1 MGGMVNSVLGKL
13 SKMLNAVGGTAL
25 TFMMVLTV
33 ADVVM
38 RAFGRPILG
47 TYEVVSL
54 MLCVVM
60 GFGMPRVSMDRGHVY
75 MEFIIERLSRR
86 TRAVMNTIT
95 RLTCTV
101 LFAIIGY
108 NLFRLGNEFY
118 TTGEVSPT
126 ISIPFFPVPYAIGVC
141 CFIECFVFIAD
152 ITKIW
157 EGQYE

>member
-1 MGGMVNSVLGKL
+1 MSSVVNRVLGKL
-13 SKMLNAVGGTAL
+13 SKMLNVVGGTAL

-33 ADVVM
+33 ADVLM

-47 TYEVVSL
+47 AYEIVSL
-54 MLCVVM
+54 LLCVVI
-60 GFGMPRVSMDRGHVY
+60 GFGIPRVSMDRGHIY
-75 MEFIIERLSRR
+75 MEFIVERLPKRA
-86 TRAVMNTIT
+86 RAVMNTIT
-95 RLTCTV
+95 RLTGIV